1 MGYLPQVDEIA
12 RACTHP
18 KVRKFM
24 FSATILPEIEILAR
38 TMMISPVKIIIGL
51 KNTTVDT
58 VQQKLEFC
66 STESGKILA
75 LKQLKIDGKLLTPT
89 LIFVQSKRR
98 AVELFSQLKT
108 IYQRVGM
115 IHSGML
121 EQDRERAV
129 I

>member
-38 TMMISPVKIIIGL
+38 TMMIAPVKVVIGL

-58 VQQKLEFC
+58 V
-66 STESGKILA
+66 
-75 LKQLKIDGKLLTPT
+75 
-89 LIFVQSKRR
+89 
-98 AVELFSQLKT
+98 
-108 IYQRVGM
+108 
-115 IHSGML
+115 
-121 EQDRERAV
+121 
-129 I
+129 